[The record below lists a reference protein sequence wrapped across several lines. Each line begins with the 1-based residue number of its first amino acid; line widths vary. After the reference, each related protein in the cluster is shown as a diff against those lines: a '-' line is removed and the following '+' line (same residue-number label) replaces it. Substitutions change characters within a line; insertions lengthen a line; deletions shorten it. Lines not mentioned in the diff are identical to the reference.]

1 MKKLLVTVAMLVVFF
16 WVKAQDKIVQTNGAI
31 IKCKIVEVGTSE
43 IKYIPSDNPTGP
55 SYSIAREKVAKIEF
69 DGGKKEEVNGKSNDW
84 KDEELYRGQLKKA
97 IKINLFSPLYGSTD
111 ITFEKTNKVGNS
123 FEITFGIIG
132 AGKSD
137 IITNYYYN
145 GTTTITEEVKKSQ
158 FGFFASYGHKF
169 IKQPNFTYGASKLTH
184 VLQGKYIR
192 PVFYLGNY
200 SENVMAYKGGT
211 TSYYTKDRQN
221 VTFAAVQLE
230 FGKQWIFNNKVLLD
244 SYFGI
249 GYAADNKKQNYYD
262 AQYSNGSD
270 AGSAFN
276 YAVART
282 GKSPGLAFSFGI
294 KIGLLIK

>member
-1 MKKLLVTVAMLVVFF
+1 MKKLLYIFVLLVVSLST
-16 WVKAQDKIVQTNGAI
+16 KAQDKIIQTSGEV

-43 IKYIPSDNPTGP
+43 IKYIPSDNPSGP
-55 SYSIAREKVAKIEF
+55 AYSIAREKVAKIEF
-69 DGGKKEEVNGKSNDW
+69 DNGKKEEVNGKSNDW

-97 IKINLFSPLYGSTD
+97 IKINLFSPLYGSSD
-111 ITFEKTNKVGNS
+111 ITYEKTNKVGNS

-137 IITNYYYN
+137 IISSYYYN
-145 GTTTITEEVKKSQ
+145 GTTTVTEEIKRNQ

-169 IKQPNFTYGASKLTH
+169 IKQPTFTYGASKLTH
-184 VLQGKYIR
+184 ILQGKYIR

-200 SENVMAYKGGT
+200 SENVMAYKG
-211 TSYYTKDRQN
+211 SNSFVTKERQN

-230 FGKQWIFNNKVLLD
+230 FGKQWIFNDKVLLD
-244 SYFGI
+244 SYVGI
-249 GYAADNKKQNYYD
+249 GYGADNKKQNYYST
-262 AQYSNGSD
+262 QYSNNSD

-276 YAVART
+276 YSVART

-294 KIGLLIK
+294 KIGMLIK

>member
-1 MKKLLVTVAMLVVFF
+1 MKKLFSLLFAITIFLCA
-16 WVKAQDKIVQTNGAI
+16 KAQDKIVQTNGQV

-55 SYSIAREKVAKIEF
+55 SYSIAKEKVAKIEF
-69 DGGKKEEVNGKSNDW
+69 DGGKKEDVNGKSNDW

-137 IITNYYYN
+137 IISNYYYN
-145 GTTTITEEVKKSQ
+145 GVSSVTEEIKKNQ

-169 IKQPNFTYGASKLTH
+169 IRQPTFTYGASKLTH

-200 SENVMAYKGGT
+200 SENLMAYKGNT
-211 TSYYTKDRQN
+211 AASYVKERQN

-230 FGKQWIFNNKVLLD
+230 FGKQWVFNGKVLLD
-244 SYFGI
+244 SFFGL
-249 GYAADNKKQNYYD
+249 GYAIDNKKQNYYNSLYND
-262 AQYSNGSD
+262 SYD
-270 AGSAFN
+270 GSAFN
-276 YAVART
+276 YAVARV
-282 GKSPGLAFSFGI
+282 GKSPGLAFSFGV
-294 KIGLLIK
+294 KIGMLVK

>member
-1 MKKLLVTVAMLVVFF
+1 MKKLTLLLFVFF
-16 WVKAQDKIVQTNGAI
+16 IAVAANAQDKIVKTNGET
-31 IKCKIVEVGTSE
+31 IKCKIIEVGTSE
-43 IKYIPSDNPTGP
+43 IKYIPADNLTGP

-84 KDEELYRGQLKKA
+84 KDPELYRSQLKKA

-111 ITFEKTNKVGNS
+111 FTYEKSNSVGNS

-137 IITNYYYN
+137 VLEYYYSN
-145 GTTTITEEVKKSQ
+145 GTTSTTQEVKRNQ

-169 IKQPNFTYGASKLTH
+169 IKQPTFTFGASKLSH

-200 SENVMAYKGGT
+200 SENVLAYKGG
-211 TSYYTKDRQN
+211 SSAYVVDRQN
-221 VTFAAVQLE
+221 VTFAAIQLE
-230 FGKQWIFNNKVLLD
+230 FGKQWVFNDKVLLD

-249 GYAADNKKQNYYD
+249 GYAVDNKKQNYYNPS
-262 AQYSNGSD
+262 YSSSYND
-270 AGSAFN
+270 NSAFD
-276 YAVART
+276 YAVGRT

-294 KIGLLIK
+294 KLGLLIK